1 LESRKQQEDYMADFT
16 AGIVR
21 YSERYNSLKEVVEI
35 SGAFNGIKPD
45 SKVFIKPNI
54 VVWTQETVF
63 PKWGVITTSRIV
75 EDTVLLL
82 KEHGVSHITIGE
94 GIITMKPND
103 TETSSHAFESLGY
116 NRLAERHGVKC
127 IDIFS
132 RPFMPIDISD
142 DVKLKVNRDILE
154 SDFVIDLP
162 VLKTHAQTVVSL
174 GLKNLKGVLDINSRK
189 KCHSTKPQFDLNR
202 YISRIYKSFPPVI
215 NIIDGIYSLEWGP
228 TFDGRAKRSDILI
241 ASPDLLSGD
250 LVGARL
256 LGYKAED
263 IKYLKYA
270 LEDAGRPADLSDI
283 QIRGEQIDELV
294 SLHRYDFPYNEDGT
308 LPVKMDKMGI
318 KGLSYRKYDNTMCT
332 YCSGITGAVI
342 TAIALAWKGE
352 PWDNV
357 EVLTGKSMKP
367 EPGKKTILL
376 GQCMVN
382 ENKDYQDA
390 LELIKVRGCPPR
402 ISEVITALQA
412 AGINVN
418 PDLLNNVEKAWGF
431 FMARYAEKSE
441 FSESFFSVE

>member
-1 LESRKQQEDYMADFT
+1 MADFR

-21 YSERYNSLKEVVEI
+21 YRERYSSLKEAVEI
-35 SGAFNGIKPD
+35 SGAFDKIKPG
-45 SKVFIKPNI
+45 SKIFLKPNI
-54 VVWTQETVF
+54 VVWTRETVF
-63 PKWGVITTSRIV
+63 PKWGVITTSGVV
-75 EDTVLLL
+75 EDTIILL
-82 KEHGVSHITIGE
+82 KERGVSDITIGE

-103 TETSSHAFESLGY
+103 TETFSHAFESLGY
-116 NRLAERHGVKC
+116 NRLAERYGIKC
-127 IDIFS
+127 MDIFS
-132 RPFMPIDISD
+132 RPFTSIDVSEAE
-142 DVKLKVNRDILE
+142 KLGVNRDILE

-174 GLKNLKGVLDINSRK
+174 GLKNLKGALDIHSRK
-189 KCHSTKPQFDLNR
+189 KCHSTKPEMDLNR

-228 TFDGRAKRSDILI
+228 TFDGRARRSDILI

-250 LVGARL
+250 LVGARV
-256 LGYKAED
+256 LGYTPED
-263 IKYLKYA
+263 VTYLKYA
-270 LEDAGRPADLSDI
+270 LEDAGRPPDLSDI
-283 QIRGEQIDELV
+283 DIRGEKIEDV
-294 SLHRYDFPYNEDGT
+294 ITPHRYDFPYNEEGT
-308 LPVKMDKMGI
+308 LPVKMEKIGI

-342 TAIALAWKGE
+342 TAIAMAWKGKAWE
-352 PWDNV
+352 NV

-402 ISEVITALQA
+402 VTEVITALQG
-412 AGINVN
+412 AGIEVN
-418 PDLLNNVEKAWGF
+418 PDFLNNLEKAWGF
-431 FMARYAEKSE
+431 FMARYAEKPE
-441 FSESFFSVE
+441 FDESFFSVE